1 LCKSGEADTS
11 FRPLEDDFQEREP
24 PRRAL
29 SGDRAAAH
37 HPGPK
42 ESRAL
47 PIFRLGAPPVVGV
60 GLEGEPKEGDA
71 LALQVG
77 WQRFE
82 CR

>member
-1 LCKSGEADTS
+1 LES
-11 FRPLEDDFQEREP
+11 FVGVEDDFH
-24 PRRAL
+24 RRGSL
-29 SGDRAAAH
+29 LAAPSPATGSQ
-37 HPGPK
+37 PTTRSPK